1 MREVVEGI
9 WWWDSVGLFIR
20 SAPFKEN
27 GSSYVTG
34 LSPPTAL
41 QKPYI
46 MGLECWCLFV
56 LTIIEVYFLDFI
68 FTERQI
74 IYYFCIRSFPFSHD
88 LVFFNYLFLVRVF
101 KKLFFLQKSFM
112 CEIHKYVKSIIFK
125 KILAKAKIGI
135 SQMIFW
141 TRGLS
146 LDLGLC
152 RYMYILCFIEIV
164 YYSES
169 TQYMYIFFI

>member
-56 LTIIEVYFLDFI
+56 LTIIEVNFLDFI

-88 LVFFNYLFLVRVF
+88 LVVFNYLFLVRVF
-101 KKLFFLQKSFM
+101 KKLFFYKKVS
-112 CEIHKYVKSIIFK
+112 CVKYISMSKGIILK

-135 SQMIFW
+135 SQLIFW

-169 TQYMYIFFI
+169 TQYMYIFFL

>member
-27 GSSYVTG
+27 TSSYVMG
-34 LSPPTAL
+34 LSPPTAP

-88 LVFFNYLFLVRVF
+88 LVVFNYLFLVRVF
-101 KKLFFLQKSFM
+101 KKLFFTKKFM
-112 CEIHKYVKSIIFK
+112 CEIHKYVKSIILK
-125 KILAKAKIGI
+125 K
-135 SQMIFW
+135 SQLRQRSVFPNWYFEPAASLW
-141 TRGLS
+141 T
-146 LDLGLC
+146 LDSVDTCTYCVL
-152 RYMYILCFIEIV
+152 
-164 YYSES
+164 
-169 TQYMYIFFI
+169 